1 MVTSLLRQ
9 SVQNL
14 GLQMATKTR
23 NPKFETLTQN
33 SKERALVWF
42 DRTFRAQSIYFYRLL
57 GITIFLAL
65 FGLVMVLSA
74 SSIDS
79 LKGTNNSFTVF
90 NRQAAIAILGLFVM
104 AAASLLPVSRFS
116 SWAPRILVLAL
127 GVQFMTIFIGTDING
142 NRNWINILGLF
153 SLQPSEFLKVALILH
168 LANYLTKNENDLD
181 IPKVWWQALIV
192 PLGGMVLVM
201 AGKDLGTVIVM
212 FALTIGLLALAG
224 LPARIAG
231 AIALATAVL
240 TPMLLSLGSGS
251 RWGRILAWMNPSAA
265 DPNGYNWQS
274 EHGIWAIAAGGIFGQ
289 GLGQSKMKWS
299 WIPEVEN
306 DFIFAVIAEELG
318 LIGALAVIG
327 LFVFLMVALVK
338 VYQRTAD
345 QFSRYV
351 VLGVMAWIILQ
362 ALINIAVVLRLLP
375 VLGVP
380 LPLISAG
387 GSSILATLG
396 AIGIVLAIERENHA
410 RPAVVRRSP
419 ARAKAKR

>member
-1 MVTSLLRQ
+1 VVTSLLRQ

>member
-231 AIALATAVL
+231 AIAIATAVL

>member
-1 MVTSLLRQ
+1 
-9 SVQNL
+9 
-14 GLQMATKTR
+14 MAVKTR
-23 NPKFETLTQN
+23 SPKLQNITQ
-33 SKERALVWF
+33 SGKDRARVWF

-57 GITIFLAL
+57 GVTIFLAL

-90 NRQAAIAILGLFVM
+90 NRQAGIAVLGLFAM
-104 AAASLLPVSRFS
+104 AAASLLPVSRFN

-127 GVQFMTIFIGTDING
+127 GVQFATIFIGTDING
-142 NRNWINILGLF
+142 NRNWINIFGLF

-168 LANYLTKNENDLD
+168 LANYLTKNESDLD

-212 FALTIGLLALAG
+212 FALTVGLLSLAG

-231 AIALATAVL
+231 AIAVATAVL

-318 LIGALAVIG
+318 LIGALVVIG
-327 LFVFLMVALVK
+327 LFIYLMISLVK

-351 VLGVMAWIILQ
+351 VLGVMAWITLQ

-410 RPAVVRRSP
+410 RPVAIRKSP
-419 ARAKAKR
+419 SRAKARR